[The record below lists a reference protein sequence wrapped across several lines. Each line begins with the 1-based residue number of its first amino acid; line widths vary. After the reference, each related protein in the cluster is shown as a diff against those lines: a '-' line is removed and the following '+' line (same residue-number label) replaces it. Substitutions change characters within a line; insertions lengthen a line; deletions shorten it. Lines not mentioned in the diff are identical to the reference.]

1 MKFFFRFC
9 AVIALSIVIVMAFLV
24 DTSSPEFEATK
35 SEFISWVQET
45 FKLPS
50 TENHDPSRVP
60 EKSMES
66 SNDLL
71 PTSVGSNEQDN
82 ATVTSSRRTTS
93 TEKSENIQ
101 SPKKK
106 EKTISK
112 LAAQLSIGA
121 ETDLQK
127 ARAIYDWL
135 TENIS
140 YDDRG
145 YNSGQYSPTDA
156 NSVLKNGVA
165 VCDGFASLFLALGQE
180 MGLEIEKVSGYAKGY
195 GYRPGQRFSEPN
207 HAWNRIKING
217 EWRMFDATWG
227 EGNGTTVGG
236 KLKSVKEF
244 DAFWFDTDPYAFV
257 FSHYPED
264 GQTQLTLPLT
274 KEQYERLPQVSKGYF
289 QLGFNAKSLYEDC
302 LSGEAPALPNAYS
315 FEGDIRMVEAP
326 HNRDLKVGT
335 TYQFEFEVLDGKG
348 VALIYGNNKWDHF
361 IQHGSRFSLEF
372 TPQRQGEIEVL
383 SQLPGQSNYWT
394 LLEYRVEM

>member
-9 AVIALSIVIVMAFLV
+9 AVIALSIVIGMAFLV
-24 DTSSPEFEATK
+24 DTSSPEFEAKK

-50 TENHDPSRVP
+50 TENHDPSWVP

-71 PTSVGSNEQDN
+71 PTSVGSNEQGN

-93 TEKSENIQ
+93 EKSENIQ

-106 EKTISK
+106 KKTISK

-156 NSVLKNGVA
+156 NSVLKNSVA

-180 MGLEIEKVSGYAKGY
+180 MGLEIEKVSGYSKGY
-195 GYRPGQRFSEPN
+195 SYRPGQRFSRTT

-227 EGNGTTVGG
+227 GGNGTTVGG

-244 DAFWFDTDPYAFV
+244 DAFWFDTDPFAFV

-264 GQTQLTLPLT
+264 GQTQLTRPLT
-274 KEQYERLPQVSKGYF
+274 KEQFERLPKVDKGYF
-289 QLGFNAKSLYEDC
+289 ELGFNAKSLLEDC
-302 LSGEAPALPNAYS
+302 LSGEAQAVPDAYS
-315 FEGDIRMVEAP
+315 LDGEVRMVEAP
-326 HNRDLKVGT
+326 DHRDLKIGE
-335 TYQFEFEVLDGKG
+335 TYQFEFDAPGAKG
-348 VALIYGNNKWDHF
+348 MALIHSNNKWEYFNQD
-361 IQHGSRFSLEF
+361 GSRFSLEF
-372 TPQRQGEIEVL
+372 TPQRHGKIKVSRQM
-383 SQLPGQSNYWT
+383 SGQRNYWT
-394 LLEYRVEM
+394 LLEYRGVR